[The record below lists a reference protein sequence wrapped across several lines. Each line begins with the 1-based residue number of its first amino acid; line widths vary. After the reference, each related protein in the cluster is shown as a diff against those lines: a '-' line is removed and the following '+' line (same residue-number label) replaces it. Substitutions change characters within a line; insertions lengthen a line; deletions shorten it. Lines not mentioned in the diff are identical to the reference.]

1 MMKIIQYFNAFV
13 VSRKLNFAFAFFVFF
28 EQTQNFSENTKALQ
42 ENTKALNNYFY
53 FNFYNNYF
61 ILEFKSSVMFLF
73 LF

>member
-42 ENTKALNNYFY
+42 ENTKALNNYF
-53 FNFYNNYF
+53 
-61 ILEFKSSVMFLF
+61 ILEFKSSVLFLF